1 MTSSGR
7 LPCDEVAE
15 LAGARTFT
23 GDPTI
28 QDVIE
33 FAEFVESTSV
43 TITPSRLV

>member
-1 MTSSGR
+1 
-7 LPCDEVAE
+7 

-33 FAEFVESTSV
+33 FAEFAEFVESTSV